1 MTKFLKLLSIST
13 IIALVLSLGEMWYS
27 MFLIGRYYEHATFF
41 ATAMVGFIIPIAVIY
56 LTFIS
61 IKSISKLK

>member
-1 MTKFLKLLSIST
+1 MTNFLKFLSISI
-13 IIALVLSLGEMWYS
+13 IIALVLSIVEMWYN

-41 ATAMVGFIIPIAVIY
+41 ATAMVGFIIPIAIIC
-56 LTFIS
+56 LTFFS